1 MSSFPSFPSFRRPEV
16 VLVAIVAVALVAMVA
31 VAITGGDHFDRPA
44 AVERVVADSNG
55 RLTVD
60 QARCYVDRVH
70 TEVGGSSLSP
80 GAHPTDAELSRMTAI
95 RVDCVGVANLGVVP
109 PDDTASAGTGVP
121 STESG
126 NLPRRPGDD
135 GALDAL
141 YQQCQAGY
149 GAACDDLFT
158 QAPVGSVYESFA
170 VTCGNRTRELSCA
183 AVYVSPGI
191 TNPPTTPSTTAPTP
205 PG

>member
-1 MSSFPSFPSFRRPEV
+1 M
-16 VLVAIVAVALVAMVA
+16 VAIVAATLVVIVA
-31 VAITGGDHFDRPA
+31 VAIVGGDHFDRPA
-44 AVERVVADSNG
+44 AIERIVAESNG

-70 TEVGGSSLSP
+70 AEVGGSALSP
-80 GAHPTDAELSRMTAI
+80 GAHPTDAEITRMTAI

-109 PDDTASAGTGVP
+109 PDDTASAGPGVP
-121 STESG
+121 ATESG

-135 GALDAL
+135 EALDAL
-141 YQQCQAGY
+141 YQQCQDGY
-149 GAACDDLFT
+149 GPACDELFAK
-158 QAPVGSVYESFA
+158 APVGSVYESFA

-183 AVYVSPGI
+183 AVYVSPGL
-191 TNPPTTPSTTAPTP
+191 TNPPTTTSTTS